1 MYIAIASGKGGTGK
15 TTVAVNLAVVSALLN
30 KRTRLLDCDVEEP
43 DVHVFMKPEDVEE
56 KAVNVKIPVIDEQKC
71 TKCGK
76 CKDICEFSS
85 LVFLNDKPVIFDD
98 MCHSCMLCLR
108 VCPFDAITL
117 KDKKIGTLR
126 SGYGVNNVLL
136 DYGLLDIG
144 QVAAPSI
151 ISQLKDRL
159 KNDTNNNVIL
169 DCPPGTA
176 CSVVE
181 SVKDAEFV
189 VLVTEPTRFGLND
202 LKLAVEL
209 MRSLEKKIGV
219 VINRS
224 DDNDPLIEDY
234 LNKENINLLGKIPY
248 LKEAA
253 HIYSEGDILV
263 KKDSGLHSRFLT
275 IYSKITGEVES

>member
-15 TTVAVNLAVVSALLN
+15 TTVAVNLAVVSALLT

-43 DVHVFMKPEDVEE
+43 DVHVFMNPEDIKETP
-56 KAVNVKIPVIDEQKC
+56 VNVKIPVIDEEKC
-71 TKCGK
+71 TKCGE

-98 MCHSCMLCLR
+98 MCHSCMLCKR
-108 VCPFDAITL
+108 VCPFDAIFL
-117 KDKKIGTLR
+117 KDKRVGSLV

-144 QVAAPSI
+144 QVAAPFI
-151 ISQLKDRL
+151 ISQLKRRL
-159 KNDTNNNVIL
+159 KDDTNNNIIL

-202 LKLAVEL
+202 LRLAVEL
-209 MRSLEKKIGV
+209 MRSLDKKIGV

-224 DDNDPLIEDY
+224 DDNDPFIESY
-234 LNKENINLLGKIPY
+234 LEKENINLLGKIPY

-253 HIYSEGDILV
+253 RIYSEGDILV
-263 KKDSGLHSRFLT
+263 KKDSRLRSRFLT
-275 IYSKITGEVES
+275 IYSKITGEVVK

>member
-1 MYIAIASGKGGTGK
+1 MYIAIASGRGGTGK
-15 TTVAVNLAVVSALLN
+15 TTVAVNLAVVSALLA

-43 DVHVFMKPEDVEE
+43 DVHVFMKAEDVKETP
-56 KAVNVKIPVIDEQKC
+56 VNVKIPVIDETKC
-71 TKCGK
+71 TKCGE
-76 CKDICEFSS
+76 CKDVCEFSS

-98 MCHSCMLCLR
+98 MCHSCMLCKR
-108 VCPFDAITL
+108 VCPFDAISL
-117 KDKKIGTLR
+117 KDKRVGSLL

-144 QVAAPSI
+144 QVAAPAI
-151 ISQLKDRL
+151 ISQLKD
-159 KNDTNNNVIL
+159 KIKEGSYNNIIL

-209 MRSLEKKIGV
+209 MRSLKKKIGV

-224 DDNDPLIEDY
+224 DNNDPLIEDY
-234 LNKENINLLGKIPY
+234 LEKENINLLGKIPY

-253 HIYSEGDILV
+253 YIYSEGDILV
-263 KKDSGLHSRFLT
+263 KKDNLLKSRFLT
-275 IYSKITGEVES
+275 IYSKITGEVAK